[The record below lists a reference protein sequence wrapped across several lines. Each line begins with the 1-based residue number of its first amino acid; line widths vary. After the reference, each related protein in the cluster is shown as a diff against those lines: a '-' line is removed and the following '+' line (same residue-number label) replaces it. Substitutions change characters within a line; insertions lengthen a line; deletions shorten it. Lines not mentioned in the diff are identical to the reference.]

1 MVFFLAL
8 ALPLGVGFLPFQT
21 GPFAVASDI
30 DHNAHL
36 GQQQDQ
42 TGAAGG
48 EEGQRNA
55 GVGQGVGDNGDVAEH
70 LPGDLRH
77 DADAH
82 QRAEPVFG
90 MEGDPEALHQKEDE
104 QHDDDHRA
112 DEAQFLAHDTED
124 KVVGALRQPE
134 LLFDAVA
141 KAQPRG
147 TARADGVQALL
158 GLAGHPVKILRPAVQ
173 TALQVVDGVH
183 VLQQS
188 LQQEQR
194 GTGTAPGNDAAAA
207 AQQQDGAHDG
217 RGQQDARH
225 VGLQHQQDQD
235 RHQPQD
241 GPDELHHD
249 AVVDPLAQG
258 APRRI

>member
-1 MVFFLAL
+1 M
-8 ALPLGVGFLPFQT
+8 GFLPFQT

-36 GQQQDQ
+36 GQQQNQ
-42 TGAAGG
+42 AGAAGG

-90 MEGDPEALHQKEDE
+90 MEGDPETLHQKEDE
-104 QHDDDHRA
+104 QHDDDHRT

-141 KAQPRG
+141 QPQPRG
-147 TARADGVQALL
+147 TA
-158 GLAGHPVKILRPAVQ
+158 
-173 TALQVVDGVH
+173 
-183 VLQQS
+183 
-188 LQQEQR
+188 
-194 GTGTAPGNDAAAA
+194 
-207 AQQQDGAHDG
+207 
-217 RGQQDARH
+217 
-225 VGLQHQQDQD
+225 
-235 RHQPQD
+235 
-241 GPDELHHD
+241 
-249 AVVDPLAQG
+249 
-258 APRRI
+258 